1 MDVDVT
7 LADVRVAPRART
19 KLAAASDKAWTTPNE
34 LEVGR
39 PSKPCCDE
47 DESYTSRASCA
58 QPLSYKG
65 KSCRELRA
73 ESMLVISREPAEP
86 CAQVAC
92 GKADSGI
99 PILCV
104 DLPSVTT
111 VAAGKTW
118 PSMPRFWQP
127 DSMAL
132 VTAFVDSSFSLP
144 AKYIRHIQDCD
155 VCWKAA
161 KSDNYARCCTC
172 DVIVHTRCY
181 GLYDKTGQEL
191 VSCPVFQCD
200 LCSESAGMSQPMRS
214 TPHFSLTLQ
223 PNDAP
228 QLGRGAFAGL
238 NVLETKCCLCG
249 GLGGAF
255 KRTTCDR

>member
-1 MDVDVT
+1 MLPCRYPAVVRRARALRDGGHQLNVIALCVMNRASEKSHSSNSSQVRSVTGDFMDVDVT

-19 KLAAASDKAWTTPNE
+19 KLAAASDKAWTTSNE
-34 LEVGR
+34 LELGR

-47 DESYTSRASCA
+47 DESYASRASCA

-104 DLPSVTT
+104 DLPSVTA
-111 VAAGKTW
+111 VAAGKTR

-127 DSMAL
+127 DSIAL
-132 VTAFVDSSFSLP
+132 GDSFRRLVLLP
-144 AKYIRHIQDCD
+144 PCQ
-155 VCWKAA
+155 
-161 KSDNYARCCTC
+161 
-172 DVIVHTRCY
+172 VHPTYSR
-181 GLYDKTGQEL
+181 L
-191 VSCPVFQCD
+191 
-200 LCSESAGMSQPMRS
+200 
-214 TPHFSLTLQ
+214 
-223 PNDAP
+223 
-228 QLGRGAFAGL
+228 
-238 NVLETKCCLCG
+238 
-249 GLGGAF
+249 
-255 KRTTCDR
+255 